1 LRPLA
6 LLLGIALGSAVAL
19 FVGLSMTA
27 VVLLFLPEFKD
38 RFAGEWRPL
47 LTGIGATFGLTVLA
61 AASFA
66 GELKGWRWRRGA
78 QAVLAVSIAVLLWT
92 YWP

>member
-1 LRPLA
+1 MRPLSI
-6 LLLGIALGSAVAL
+6 LLGIALGSAVAL
-19 FVGLSMTA
+19 FVGLLLTA

-47 LTGIGATFGLTVLA
+47 LVGITWTLGLTLVAAASFVGELRARPWRRGPQWVLA
-61 AASFA
+61 AAIA
-66 GELKGWRWRRGA
+66 G
-78 QAVLAVSIAVLLWT
+78 LLWK